1 MISVPGQCSYSQK
14 APSRLPHSPVWH
26 VAGQRAP
33 RSCAG
38 DQILSVPAPA
48 PFPSA
53 SDLGPAKMMCPR
65 SHTSRQVA
73 PELSRPHAAR
83 SLGFELLQCL
93 LWRGKSLLTKGVQCA
108 GFLLEFGATSCRQN
122 VIFTCTGFNIQHEHQ
137 QHPAP
142 FCLKKKNEVRKQ
154 EWEKEGRGNH
164 TPVPRAYLT
173 IRWSFRET
181 R

>member
-53 SDLGPAKMMCPR
+53 SDLGPAKMMCPS

-142 FCLKKKNEVRKQ
+142 FCFKKKRSEKTGVR
-154 EWEKEGRGNH
+154 EGGEEESH
-164 TPVPRAYLT
+164 PCPQGL
-173 IRWSFRET
+173 FDH
-181 R
+181 